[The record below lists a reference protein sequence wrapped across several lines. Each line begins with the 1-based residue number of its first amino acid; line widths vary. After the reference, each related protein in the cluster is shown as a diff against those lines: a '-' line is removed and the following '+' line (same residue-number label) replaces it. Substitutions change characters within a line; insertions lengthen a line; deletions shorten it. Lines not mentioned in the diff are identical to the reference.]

1 MQPAFVNNPLSG
13 WIILCGL
20 FLPDWR
26 IGVGCIVGGTIGTIV
41 ELVSIDY
48 YIDYSGILKLFY
60 KYHVWLMF
68 EITPFQVFQIHPWAL
83 MRNGVAPFNAVLV
96 GTVFSALFPVVFCME
111 RTNILWIFIVIG
123 SFVRYLLE

>member
-48 YIDYSGILKLFY
+48 YSDILIVKSFS
-60 KYHVWLMF
+60 KVPCMF
-68 EITPFQVFQIHPWAL
+68 NV
-83 MRNGVAPFNAVLV
+83 
-96 GTVFSALFPVVFCME
+96 
-111 RTNILWIFIVIG
+111 
-123 SFVRYLLE
+123 

>member
-48 YIDYSGILKLFY
+48 YIDYSGIL
-60 KYHVWLMF
+60 
-68 EITPFQVFQIHPWAL
+68 
-83 MRNGVAPFNAVLV
+83 
-96 GTVFSALFPVVFCME
+96 
-111 RTNILWIFIVIG
+111 IFINTMYG
-123 SFVRYLLE
+123 

>member
-48 YIDYSGILKLFY
+48 YSDILVVY
-60 KYHVWLMF
+60 IQKYHVCLTF
-68 EITPFQVFQIHPWAL
+68 EILQFQVFHIHPWAL